1 MAYRYHR
8 RATYNNK
15 VGHNLAFRS
24 CTIKFQVHYL
34 TSRPKQTQELLGIRL
49 LSPSGFFSVSVEL
62 KVIFGGTLLARGVVG
77 VHVGVVVR
85 EIQLLKCARLFTEN
99 ILQHTHLLGLGLGQ
113 RPELPAEQSK
123 GAGEESSCQRHRRLG
138 HHFQW
143 PEWST
148 LTLASPPNL
157 PCTASGTGQIWR
169 YLARSNEALR
179 GTQDPVA
186 YGQSSLDYP
195 EASSLFSS
203 DIKGS
208 TEVVD
213 THLVLRQI
221 IFNSGP
227 LRLTCPLETVLSFS
241 LAQAVVAIFDR
252 VVVGEGHLS
261 ELLRHRLLQYHNFIF
276 FHMRLNRRCRLFKA
290 GDDWSSVRHLDLHL
304 SCTGNLGGCTR
315 LGHLHLGCT
324 GHRRHLLSCTRH
336 GHLLGCAG
344 LGHGQLLLDR
354 RLIGHLLACARL
366 CCTRH
371 GHLLHTGR
379 RHLCFHS
386 RHLRHLHHLRHID
399 SVQFRSVGHF
409 LLRLSFALLR
419 INPSLGGLLEGIL
432 YKLLGSILCRL
443 WSNGDDWRVGDILPR
458 CRIFLSNRESRSSDR
473 ILGCHDLL

>member
-1 MAYRYHR
+1 MAYSYHR
-8 RATYNNK
+8 RATER
-15 VGHNLAFRS
+15 GHNLAFRS
-24 CTIKFQVHYL
+24 CETWCTIKFQVHYS
-34 TSRPKQTQELLGIRL
+34 TSRQKQTQELLGIGL

-62 KVIFGGTLLARGVVG
+62 QVIFGGTLLARRVVG

-85 EIQLLKCARLFTEN
+85 EIQLLKCARLFAEI
-99 ILQHTHLLGLGLGQ
+99 ILHYTHLLGLSRRQ

-123 GAGEESSCQRHRRLG
+123 GGGEESSCHSHRRSR
-138 HHFQW
+138 HQFQW

-186 YGQSSLDYP
+186 HGQSSLDYP

-208 TEVVD
+208 TDVID

-227 LRLTCPLETVLSFS
+227 LRLTCPLETVLRFS

-261 ELLRHRLLQYHNFIF
+261 ELLGHGLLQDHDFIF
-276 FHMRLNRRCRLFKA
+276 FHMRLNRRCRNFSRLFKA
-290 GDDWSSVRHLDLHL
+290 RDDWRSVRHLDLHL
-304 SCTGNLGGCTR
+304 SYICGCTR
-315 LGHLHLGCT
+315 LDEHLHLDCTGHHGHLLSCT
-324 GHRRHLLSCTRH
+324 GHRGHFLGCTKLSCTRH
-336 GHLLGCAG
+336 GHLLGGA
-344 LGHGQLLLDR
+344 
-354 RLIGHLLACARL
+354 RLVGHLLAYTRL

-371 GHLLHTGR
+371 GHLLR
-379 RHLCFHS
+379 
-386 RHLRHLHHLRHID
+386 
-399 SVQFRSVGHF
+399 
-409 LLRLSFALLR
+409 
-419 INPSLGGLLEGIL
+419 
-432 YKLLGSILCRL
+432 
-443 WSNGDDWRVGDILPR
+443 
-458 CRIFLSNRESRSSDR
+458 
-473 ILGCHDLL
+473 